1 MLLDTRKEE
10 EFWKLV
16 ELLEKMAREAKIIYM
31 QKRILTLKIR
41 YYKRQEKNREY
52 LQACGLFFELSE
64 ILEKENKYIMTGIP
78 NRYRLEQ
85 HAQKVFEHAIAEKI
99 PVAVEIL
106 DIDYFKQYNDNYGH
120 QKGDL
125 CICRVAKEI
134 QKLAEKD
141 DIFCAR
147 YGGDEFILIY
157 EGYSREAVVILTEK
171 LKRSIRDLNMEHA
184 FSEAQRYVSISQGIC
199 YDIPDADRT
208 MKNFLQKADDLL
220 YQVKEENRGG
230 ICIGSC
236 R

>member
-1 MLLDTRKEE
+1 M
-10 EFWKLV
+10 
-16 ELLEKMAREAKIIYM
+16 
-31 QKRILTLKIR
+31 
-41 YYKRQEKNREY
+41 
-52 LQACGLFFELSE
+52 
-64 ILEKENKYIMTGIP
+64 
-78 NRYRLEQ
+78 
-85 HAQKVFEHAIAEKI
+85 
-99 PVAVEIL
+99 EIL
-106 DIDYFKQYNDNYGH
+106 DIDYFKEYNDNYGH
-120 QKGDL
+120 QEGDRCL
-125 CICRVAKEI
+125 VSIANTIRNLVEE
-134 QKLAEKD
+134 AEG
-141 DIFCAR
+141 FCAR

-157 EGYSREAVVILTEK
+157 EEYSREAVVILTEK

>member
-1 MLLDTRKEE
+1 MTCILDMRYTLEETNHSRK
-10 EFWKLV
+10 
-16 ELLEKMAREAKIIYM
+16 KM
-31 QKRILTLKIR
+31 
-41 YYKRQEKNREY
+41 
-52 LQACGLFFELSE
+52 
-64 ILEKENKYIMTGIP
+64 EKENRILLEQSQTDALTGIP

-85 HAQKVFEHAIAEKI
+85 HAQKVFEYAIAEKI

>member
-1 MLLDTRKEE
+1 MSTITRL
-10 EFWKLV
+10 EFKNG
-16 ELLEKMAREAKIIYM
+16 AK
-31 QKRILTLKIR
+31 
-41 YYKRQEKNREY
+41 
-52 LQACGLFFELSE
+52 
-64 ILEKENKYIMTGIP
+64 KENKYIMTCILDMRYTLEETNHSRKKMEKENRILLEQSQTDALTGIP

-157 EGYSREAVVILTEK
+157 EEYSREAVVILTEK

>member
-1 MLLDTRKEE
+1 M
-10 EFWKLV
+10 
-16 ELLEKMAREAKIIYM
+16 
-31 QKRILTLKIR
+31 
-41 YYKRQEKNREY
+41 
-52 LQACGLFFELSE
+52 
-64 ILEKENKYIMTGIP
+64 
-78 NRYRLEQ
+78 
-85 HAQKVFEHAIAEKI
+85 
-99 PVAVEIL
+99 AVEIL

-184 FSEAQRYVSISQGIC
+184 FQRHSAMYPFPRESVMI
-199 YDIPDADRT
+199 YRMRT
-208 MKNFLQKADDLL
+208 
-220 YQVKEENRGG
+220 ER
-230 ICIGSC
+230 
-236 R
+236 